1 MAKLTLNSFIHN
13 LLKTL
18 LIVENKFHKTFKNF
32 IFNIQNNF
40 YTAMC
45 AHSPNKLTLC
55 FQSCLNGFH
64 QVYQQASGCE
74 NIKSHSFQQVV
85 NKLTIHLYFNHLC
98 FNNLLITL
106 FAYTNNLICK
116 KINENLLY
124 NFHRP

>member
-1 MAKLTLNSFIHN
+1 
-13 LLKTL
+13 
-18 LIVENKFHKTFKNF
+18 
-32 IFNIQNNF
+32 
-40 YTAMC
+40 MC
-45 AHSPNKLTLC
+45 ALSPNKLALC

-85 NKLTIHLYFNHLC
+85 NKLTIMLYFNKLR
-98 FNNLLITL
+98 NNNVLITV
-106 FAYTNNLICK
+106 FTYINNLICK

>member
-13 LLKTL
+13 LWKTL
-18 LIVENKFHKTFKNF
+18 LIVKNKFHKTFKNF

-45 AHSPNKLTLC
+45 ALSPNKLALC
-55 FQSCLNGFH
+55 FHFSLHGF
-64 QVYQQASGCE
+64 QQGYQQPFACE
-74 NIKSHSFQQVV
+74 NIKCRGFQQVV
-85 NKLTIHLYFNHLC
+85 NKLTIMLYFNKLR
-98 FNNLLITL
+98 NNNVLITV
-106 FAYTNNLICK
+106 FTYINNLICK